1 LSPRQRPSA
10 APAATALH
18 FVEALQGDYRR
29 YRPHRRVARGAL
41 CCAVHP
47 ILLGHPQPRH
57 YHRSMTPL
65 TPPPRVKPL
74 WRALVEVAFIVFL
87 FYSNLLMGEFTGVN
101 GQNKTFA
108 FALRDIITP
117 TNFLIAIVSAF
128 IGYGIFE
135 FLRKKL

>member
-1 LSPRQRPSA
+1 
-10 APAATALH
+10 
-18 FVEALQGDYRR
+18 
-29 YRPHRRVARGAL
+29 
-41 CCAVHP
+41 
-47 ILLGHPQPRH
+47 
-57 YHRSMTPL
+57 MTPF

-101 GQNKTFA
+101 GQSKTFA
-108 FALRDIITP
+108 FALRDIVTA
-117 TNFLIAIVSAF
+117 TKFLIAIVSAI

>member
-1 LSPRQRPSA
+1 MRCAFHPISLGLTKR
-10 APAATALH
+10 
-18 FVEALQGDYRR
+18 RR
-29 YRPHRRVARGAL
+29 YHRF
-41 CCAVHP
+41 
-47 ILLGHPQPRH
+47 
-57 YHRSMTPL
+57 MTPL
-65 TPPPRVKPL
+65 TPPPRVRPL

-108 FALRDIITP
+108 FALRDIVTP